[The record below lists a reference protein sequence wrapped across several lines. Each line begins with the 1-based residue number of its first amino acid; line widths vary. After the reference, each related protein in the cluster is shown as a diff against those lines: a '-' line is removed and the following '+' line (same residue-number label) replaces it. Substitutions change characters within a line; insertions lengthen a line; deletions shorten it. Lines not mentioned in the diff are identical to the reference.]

1 MDNIEN
7 ILSPN
12 LTNQLLSYNI
22 SLLQSFPITHYN
34 YLLNEVEIQKKEN
47 SLLEEN
53 NKNLLLETTR
63 LKRKLALTEDE
74 LYNEKE
80 INNPRKKKK
89 ISKYEFYKYNKT
101 KYSYSDEKINELISK
116 ITNIDNIIE
125 LKKDWQGIR
134 HNKELQKLS
143 NIIPALEKLNNLVG
157 MDKLKKDVFRKII
170 YFLKNN
176 HSDEYLHTV
185 ISGPPGVGK
194 TEFAKIY
201 ADIFVRLNVL
211 SSDIFLEIK
220 RDDLVGKYLGQ
231 TAPKTRELL
240 DKALGG
246 VIFLDE
252 AYSLGNE
259 EKRDSFSKEAI
270 DMINQY
276 LSEHKHDLMFII
288 AGYEEDIEK
297 CFFSY
302 NKGLKRRFSTV
313 YNIENYDHNQL
324 KEIFKMKI
332 LLYKYNLCVS
342 DNELEKFFK
351 DNKDLFINQGGDI
364 EKLFNEIKY
373 NHCLRIFRENK
384 NNFDIIMDDIQLS
397 IENFKN
403 KQKENKNLYNMYI

>member
-143 NIIPALEKLNNLVG
+143 QHF
-157 MDKLKKDVFRKII
+157 DK
-170 YFLKNN
+170 Y
-176 HSDEYLHTV
+176 
-185 ISGPPGVGK
+185 
-194 TEFAKIY
+194 
-201 ADIFVRLNVL
+201 
-211 SSDIFLEIK
+211 
-220 RDDLVGKYLGQ
+220 
-231 TAPKTRELL
+231 
-240 DKALGG
+240 
-246 VIFLDE
+246 
-252 AYSLGNE
+252 
-259 EKRDSFSKEAI
+259 
-270 DMINQY
+270 
-276 LSEHKHDLMFII
+276 
-288 AGYEEDIEK
+288 
-297 CFFSY
+297 
-302 NKGLKRRFSTV
+302 
-313 YNIENYDHNQL
+313 
-324 KEIFKMKI
+324 
-332 LLYKYNLCVS
+332 
-342 DNELEKFFK
+342 
-351 DNKDLFINQGGDI
+351 
-364 EKLFNEIKY
+364 
-373 NHCLRIFRENK
+373 
-384 NNFDIIMDDIQLS
+384 
-397 IENFKN
+397 
-403 KQKENKNLYNMYI
+403 